1 MRILKALSPV
11 TSPEAVAP
19 WWISRVD
26 DVLLLMYVCREGWI
40 KGRTLP
46 IWLVDSSS
54 LFGDRAKR
62 YPIAEWPSLAGLNRR
77 VKVLL
82 HVWTA
87 VKKVKPIAPVPTSVA
102 PPLGV
107 TSAKQQRQLQRQQ
120 ELLHQQL
127 RRQLEEQHR
136 AQQTRHYSSAS
147 FHGSRHNQFA
157 KLIFSYGIPDVST
170 CRDDRERNEKW
181 RYFLQDS
188 QLGIGHHPLEEL
200 LAEALD
206 LERVCRQRLH
216 SDGDGRI
223 AEASQENSI
232 LGGKRGFWL
241 LTTTQCRRLLHRVDL
256 FRLLRTQILVL
267 PPAQLVELVTRVVRA
282 QSTSTDYPVWWS
294 CPRHDIL
301 LLQGV
306 ECYGLD
312 EHLASVW
319 KLPLFNSANKTS
331 AFPSSSWVENYVTAL
346 SLACRNLIVKAR
358 AYRS

>member
-1 MRILKALSPV
+1 MHILQALQPV
-11 TSPEAVAP
+11 NSPEPVAP

-26 DVLLLMYVCREGWI
+26 DVMLLMYVYREGWI

-46 IWLVDSSS
+46 TRMVDSTT

-62 YPIAEWPSLAGLNRR
+62 YPVEMWPTLSNLNRR
-77 VKVLL
+77 IKVLL
-82 HVWTA
+82 HLWTT
-87 VKKVKPIAPVPTSVA
+87 VKKVKPTPPVVSITPSLNLTS
-102 PPLGV
+102 
-107 TSAKQQRQLQRQQ
+107 K
-120 ELLHQQL
+120 HQQ
-127 RRQLEEQHR
+127 QLHHDIEKQLKRHELER
-136 AQQTRHYSSAS
+136 AQQARQQARSSG
-147 FHGSRHNQFA
+147 HGSRHNQFA

-181 RYFLQDS
+181 RYFLQDN
-188 QLGIGHHPLEEL
+188 LLNIGHVPLEQL

-206 LERVCRQRLH
+206 LERVCRQRLRK
-216 SDGDGRI
+216 DINGRDI
-223 AEASQENSI
+223 ETSEENSI

-267 PPAQLVELVTRVVRA
+267 PPAQLVELVSRVVRA
-282 QSTSTDYPVWWS
+282 QSTSTDYPGWWS

-319 KLPLFNSANKTS
+319 KLPLFNSANKLN

-346 SLACRNLIVKAR
+346 ALACRNLLVKTQS
-358 AYRS
+358 YRSDS